1 MTYEEKHQEL
11 VPNATSFEKE
21 VMQEM
26 VTHIKKE
33 MIKKIRRLMECGECS
48 GSGARSTPSVYE
60 PCSRCEGTGCRIDG
74 CFNDAINDLK
84 GEQL

>member
-1 MTYEEKHQEL
+1 MNHEEKYQEL
-11 VPNATSFEKE
+11 VPNATAFEKE

-33 MIKKIRRLMECGECS
+33 MIKKIRRLMECDECS
-48 GSGARSTPSVYE
+48 GRGERSTPSSYYI
-60 PCSRCEGTGCRIDG
+60 CSRCEGTGCRIDG

-84 GEQL
+84 GEQI